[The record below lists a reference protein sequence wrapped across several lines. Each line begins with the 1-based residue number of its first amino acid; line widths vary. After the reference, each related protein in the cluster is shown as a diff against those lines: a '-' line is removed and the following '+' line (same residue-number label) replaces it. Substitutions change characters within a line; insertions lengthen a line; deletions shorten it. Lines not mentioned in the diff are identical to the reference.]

1 MNREQDPATEK
12 QVALIQDLGLTL
24 PPGCTVAQASDIIG
38 TAQIIRNFA
47 VQIARQEWRVD
58 ISTYDLRPII
68 RSVLWTP
75 EMAEEIHDIMDAQAQ
90 AAFTA
95 REEEEQI
102 IATGA
107 SSPDMTPDLHEDKNY
122 SIVKGKLEYHFPD
135 LKQMNPRLTTPP
147 PLPKAKVYLPTDS
160 GILESVK
167 TWVDGFRG
175 KK

>member
-12 QVALIQDLGLTL
+12 QVALIQELGLTL

-47 VQIARQEWRVD
+47 LQIARQEWRAD
-58 ISTYDLRPII
+58 ISGYDLRPII

-75 EMAEEIHDIMDAQAQ
+75 EMADEIHDIMDAQAQ

-102 IATGA
+102 KAAGA
-107 SSPDMTPDLHEDKNY
+107 SSPDITPDLHEDKNY
-122 SIVKGKLEYHFPD
+122 SIVKAKLEYHFPD
-135 LKQMNPRLTTPP
+135 LKQMNPRLTTPHP
-147 PLPKAKVYLPTDS
+147 PPRPKVYLPTDS

>member
-1 MNREQDPATEK
+1 MNRELDPATDK

-47 VQIARQEWRVD
+47 LQIARQEWRAD
-58 ISTYDLRPII
+58 ISGYDLRPII

-75 EMAEEIHDIMDAQAQ
+75 EMADEIHEIMDAQAQ

-102 IATGA
+102 KAAGA
-107 SSPDMTPDLHEDKNY
+107 SSPDMTPDLRVDKNY
-122 SIVKGKLEYHFPD
+122 EIVKGKLEDHFPD
-135 LKQMNPRLTTPP
+135 LKKMSTRLSTPP

-167 TWVDGFRG
+167 SWVDGFRG